1 MEVNIQGGNSAIHSK
16 KPSVFSGGFLVFT
29 AQIFKTSPMRPR
41 PRLQRKARR
50 LKRQLVPA
58 DKSDGRSSLSAVAP
72 TAVLAEDLQRKA
84 RLGAQKQLQITGL

>member
-1 MEVNIQGGNSAIHSK
+1 MGFRVNIPKESRSHK
-16 KPSVFSGGFLVFT
+16 
-29 AQIFKTSPMRPR
+29 SPTDPMCPR
-41 PRLQRKARR
+41 PRLERKARR

-84 RLGAQKQLQITGL
+84 RLGAQKTYIKIQAVLSPNAIKYSMSTY